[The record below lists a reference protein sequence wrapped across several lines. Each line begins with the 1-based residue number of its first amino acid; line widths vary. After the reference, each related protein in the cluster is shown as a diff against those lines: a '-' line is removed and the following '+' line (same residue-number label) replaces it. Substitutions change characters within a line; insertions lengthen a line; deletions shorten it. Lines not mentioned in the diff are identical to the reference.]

1 MADDISERLT
11 PRTVHLC
18 IDMQRLFS
26 ADGPWPTPWL
36 PRVLPVVRRIVAY
49 APERTIFTRFI
60 PPLRPEDLPGTWRR
74 YYAKW
79 RHATRQHVDPA
90 LLALMPELAEYAPP
104 ADIIDKTRY
113 SAFAHTALAQRLE
126 ARNADALIV
135 TGSET
140 DVCVLATVLDAVDLG
155 YRVVLV
161 TDGVCSVSDE
171 GHDSLLELYRQRF
184 SEQIEAADSAS
195 VLAHWQ

>member
-1 MADDISERLT
+1 MAEDLREHLT

-26 ADGPWPTPWL
+26 ADGPWPTPWME
-36 PRVLPVVRRIVAY
+36 RVAPIIRRIVAH

-60 PPLRPEDLPGTWRR
+60 PPLRPEDMPGSWRR

-79 RHATRQHVDPA
+79 RHATREHLDP
-90 LLALMPELAEYAPP
+90 LLLKLVPTLEQFTPP
-104 ADIIDKTRY
+104 ADVVDKTRY
-113 SAFAHTALAQRLE
+113 SAFAHSDLEERLHK
-126 ARNADALIV
+126 RNADALIV
-135 TGSET
+135 TGAET

-155 YRVVLV
+155 YHVVLV

-171 GHDSLLELYRQRF
+171 GHDSLLGLYKQRF

-195 VLAHWQ
+195 VLRRWP